1 MGYRDEV
8 TVIRKA
14 HRVISHKTELVLCFC
29 QKFFELGPRY
39 FYRSRDKL
47 EQISIINLFARIKI
61 FFFFFVSRKNSKTNF
76 RIFKSIIIGVQFNNV
91 TFSNNVTILKRS
103 TIEKE
108 FI

>member
-29 QKFFELGPRY
+29 QKFFEPGPRY

-61 FFFFFVSRKNSKTNF
+61 FFFFFRIAKKFKNKLQD
-76 RIFKSIIIGVQFNNV
+76 IQKYNNWC
-91 TFSNNVTILKRS
+91 TI
-103 TIEKE
+103 
-108 FI
+108 